1 MKDSELEAILK
12 RALSDD
18 TEVPKELNEKLMRKI
33 SAKRKKSHFPTAVMK
48 YAAAAAIAAV
58 GVGALVNGGY
68 FSDKKGND
76 KSSIALTDKNSVTD
90 GSKINPDNS
99 EKPADVPEV
108 QAAEANTEQK
118 QNDTSSAAENKS
130 ENTKTNKNGASSK
143 KSADKKKS
151 SQNPTAKQNDTVY
164 SIAYTGKPVQ
174 NEKQS
179 DINAEA
185 EAVSTADSGGSGYK
199 YLEIAADGI
208 GKALESL
215 NIIANDYIDE
225 HYTAYVAAAKGSAD
239 TVMFS
244 MASGAAAVNDAGADS
259 ENTAAQQ
266 SEPATDDV
274 SNMRSMKMSLE
285 EACEDSAA
293 DMPEVKA
300 SYEVMANTDNYY
312 SVRVDAVADVGFIN
326 EFSNHYTVDKNKE
339 SVVTL
344 DDVYSDVPE
353 YKERLYDNISSQM
366 KQRMEEDE
374 NVQYYIGDGGFS
386 GISGNEDFYMNDRE
400 EVVITYERG
409 TVAPYDQGKSEFNV
423 GTADELNNK

>member
-1 MKDSELEAILK
+1 MKDSEFEAILK
-12 RALSDD
+12 QALADD
-18 TEVPKELNEKLMRKI
+18 TELPKELNEKLMRKI
-33 SAKRKKSHFPTAVMK
+33 SARKKVRYFPVNGLK
-48 YAAAAAIAAV
+48 YAAAAAVVAV

-76 KSSIALTDKNSVTD
+76 KSNIALTDKISVND

-99 EKPADVPEV
+99 EKPTEAPEV
-108 QAAEANTEQK
+108 KTAEAGTEQK
-118 QNDTSSAAENKS
+118 QNSTSSAAEIKS
-130 ENTKTNKNGASSK
+130 ENIKTNKNAERG
-143 KSADKKKS
+143 KSTAGTKKS
-151 SQNPTAKQNDTVY
+151 SQNPTAKQSDTAY

-174 NEKQS
+174 NEKEA
-179 DINAEA
+179 DIKADTES
-185 EAVSTADSGGSGYK
+185 VSAADTNGSGYK

-215 NIIANDYIDE
+215 NIMANDYIDG
-225 HYTAYVAAAKGSAD
+225 HYTAYVASAKGSAD

-259 ENTAAQQ
+259 ENTAVQQ
-266 SEPATDDV
+266 SESVTDYV

-285 EACEDSAA
+285 AAEDSAA

-300 SYEVMANTDNYY
+300 SYEVMADTDNYY
-312 SVRVDAVADVGFIN
+312 SVRVDAVADVGFID
-326 EFSNHYTVDKNKE
+326 ELSNHYTVDKNKE

-366 KQRMEEDE
+366 KQRMKEDE
-374 NVQYYIGDGGFS
+374 NVQYYIGNGGFT

-409 TVAPYDQGKSEFNV
+409 IVAPYSQGESVFNV
-423 GTADELNNK
+423 GRTDELNNK

>member
-1 MKDSELEAILK
+1 MKDSEFEAIL
-12 RALSDD
+12 RQALADN

-33 SAKRKKSHFPTAVMK
+33 SARKKVRYFPVNELK
-48 YAAAAAIAAV
+48 YAAAAAVVAV

-76 KSSIALTDKNSVTD
+76 KSNIALTDKISVND

-99 EKPADVPEV
+99 EKPTEAPEV
-108 QAAEANTEQK
+108 KTAEANTEQK
-118 QNDTSSAAENKS
+118 QNSTSSAAEIKS
-130 ENTKTNKNGASSK
+130 ENIKTNKNAESA
-143 KSADKKKS
+143 KSTAGTKKS
-151 SQNPTAKQNDTVY
+151 SQNPTAKQSDTAY

-174 NEKQS
+174 NEKEA
-179 DINAEA
+179 DIKADTES
-185 EAVSTADSGGSGYK
+185 VSAADTDGSGYK

-215 NIIANDYIDE
+215 NIMANDYIDG
-225 HYTAYVAAAKGSAD
+225 HYTAYVASAKGSAD

-259 ENTAAQQ
+259 KNTAVQQ
-266 SEPATDDV
+266 SESVTDDV
-274 SNMRSMKMSLE
+274 RNMRSMKMSLE
-285 EACEDSAA
+285 AAEDSAA

-300 SYEVMANTDNYY
+300 SYEVMADTDNYY
-312 SVRVDAVADVGFIN
+312 SVRVDAVADVGFID
-326 EFSNHYTVDKNKE
+326 ELSNHYTVDKNKE

-366 KQRMEEDE
+366 KQRMKEDE
-374 NVQYYIGDGGFS
+374 NVQYYIGDGGFT

-409 TVAPYDQGKSEFNV
+409 IVAPYSQGESVFNV
-423 GTADELNNK
+423 GRTDELNNK

>member
-1 MKDSELEAILK
+1 MKDSEFEAIL
-12 RALSDD
+12 RQALTDD

-33 SAKRKKSHFPTAVMK
+33 SVRKKVRYFPVNGLK
-48 YAAAAAIAAV
+48 YAAAAAVVAV

-76 KSSIALTDKNSVTD
+76 KSNITLTDKNSVND

-99 EKPADVPEV
+99 EKPTEAPEV
-108 QAAEANTEQK
+108 KTAEADTEQK
-118 QNDTSSAAENKS
+118 QNSTSSAAEIKS
-130 ENTKTNKNGASSK
+130 ENIKTNKNAESA
-143 KSADKKKS
+143 KSAAGTKKS
-151 SQNPTAKQNDTVY
+151 SQNPTAKQSDTAY

-174 NEKQS
+174 NEKEA
-179 DINAEA
+179 DIKADTES
-185 EAVSTADSGGSGYK
+185 VSAADTDGSGYK
-199 YLEIAADGI
+199 YLEIAANGI

-215 NIIANDYIDE
+215 NIMANDYIDG
-225 HYTAYVAAAKGSAD
+225 HYTAYVASAKGSAD

-259 ENTAAQQ
+259 KNTAVQQ
-266 SEPATDDV
+266 SESVTDDV

-285 EACEDSAA
+285 AAEDSAA

-300 SYEVMANTDNYY
+300 SYEVMADTDNYY
-312 SVRVDAVADVGFIN
+312 SVRVDAVADVGFID
-326 EFSNHYTVDKNKE
+326 ELSNHYTVDKNKE

-366 KQRMEEDE
+366 KQRMKEDE
-374 NVQYYIGDGGFS
+374 NVQYYIGDGGFT

-409 TVAPYDQGKSEFNV
+409 IVAPYSQGESVFNV
-423 GTADELNNK
+423 GRTDELNNK

>member
-1 MKDSELEAILK
+1 MKDSEFEAIL
-12 RALSDD
+12 RQALADD

-33 SAKRKKSHFPTAVMK
+33 SARKKVRYFPVNGLK
-48 YAAAAAIAAV
+48 YAAAAAVVAV

-76 KSSIALTDKNSVTD
+76 KSNIALTDKISVND

-99 EKPADVPEV
+99 EKPTEAPEV
-108 QAAEANTEQK
+108 KTAEADTEQK
-118 QNDTSSAAENKS
+118 QNSTSSAAEIKS
-130 ENTKTNKNGASSK
+130 ENIKTNKNAESG
-143 KSADKKKS
+143 KSTAGTKKS
-151 SQNPTAKQNDTVY
+151 SQNPTAKQSDTAY

-174 NEKQS
+174 NEKEA
-179 DINAEA
+179 DIKADTES
-185 EAVSTADSGGSGYK
+185 VSAADTDGSGYK

-215 NIIANDYIDE
+215 NIMANDYIDG
-225 HYTAYVAAAKGSAD
+225 HYTAYVTSAKGSAD

-259 ENTAAQQ
+259 ENTAVQQ
-266 SEPATDDV
+266 SESVTDDV
-274 SNMRSMKMSLE
+274 SNMRSMKMPLE
-285 EACEDSAA
+285 AAEDSAA

-300 SYEVMANTDNYY
+300 SYEVMADTDNYY
-312 SVRVDAVADVGFIN
+312 SVRVDAVADVGFID
-326 EFSNHYTVDKNKE
+326 ELSNHYTVDKNKE

-366 KQRMEEDE
+366 KQRMKEDE
-374 NVQYYIGDGGFS
+374 NVQYYIGDDGFT

-409 TVAPYDQGKSEFNV
+409 IVAPYSQGESVFNV
-423 GTADELNNK
+423 GRTDELNNK

>member
-1 MKDSELEAILK
+1 MKDSEFEAIL
-12 RALSDD
+12 RQALADN

-33 SAKRKKSHFPTAVMK
+33 SARKKVRYFPVNGLK
-48 YAAAAAIAAV
+48 YAAAAAVVAV

-76 KSSIALTDKNSVTD
+76 KSNIALTDKISVND
-90 GSKINPDNS
+90 SSKINPDNS
-99 EKPADVPEV
+99 EKPTEAPEV
-108 QAAEANTEQK
+108 KTAEADTEQK
-118 QNDTSSAAENKS
+118 QNSTSSAAEIKS
-130 ENTKTNKNGASSK
+130 ENIKTNKNAESGKSTAGTK
-143 KSADKKKS
+143 KR
-151 SQNPTAKQNDTVY
+151 SQNPTAKQSDTAY

-174 NEKQS
+174 NEKEA
-179 DINAEA
+179 DIKADTES
-185 EAVSTADSGGSGYK
+185 VSAADTDGSGYK

-215 NIIANDYIDE
+215 NIMANDYIDG
-225 HYTAYVAAAKGSAD
+225 HYTAYIASAKGSAD

-259 ENTAAQQ
+259 ENTAVQQ
-266 SEPATDDV
+266 SESVTDYV

-285 EACEDSAA
+285 AAEDSAA

-300 SYEVMANTDNYY
+300 SYEVMADTDNYY
-312 SVRVDAVADVGFIN
+312 SVRVDAVADVGFID
-326 EFSNHYTVDKNKE
+326 ELSNHYTVDKNKE

-344 DDVYSDVPE
+344 DDIYSDVPE

-366 KQRMEEDE
+366 KQRMKEDE
-374 NVQYYIGDGGFS
+374 NVQYYIGNGGFTS
-386 GISGNEDFYMNDRE
+386 ISGNEDFYMNDRE

-409 TVAPYDQGKSEFNV
+409 IVAPYSQGESVFNV
-423 GTADELNNK
+423 GRTDELNNK